1 MGKSDKLV
9 GVIGGM
15 GPDATVD
22 FMSLVLAATPA
33 SGDQDHVH
41 MIVEQNPRIPCRQ
54 LALRGEGESPG
65 PAIASMAARLEA
77 AGADFLVMPCNT
89 AHAWQVEIVAA
100 ISIPFISIVDES
112 VTAAMSQC
120 GEGDGIGLMASS
132 GDQDHVHMIVEQ
144 NPRIPCRQLALRGE
158 GESPGPAIAS
168 MAARLEAAGADFLV
182 MPCNTAHAWQVEIV
196 AAISIPFISIV
207 DESVTAAMSQC
218 GEGDGIGL
226 MATPG
231 CFSTGLYQDAIRANN
246 RSVIEQTPDELAET
260 MNLIDRIKGG
270 DKSADVSD
278 ALRSLA
284 QSLLVR
290 GAKVLI
296 AACTELPLVLDAS
309 MFDVGFVSSTHVL
322 ATRTVALARGD
333 VPLNQ

>member
-1 MGKSDKLV
+1 MGESDKLV

-65 PAIASMAARLEA
+65 PAIASVAARLEA

-89 AHAWQVEIVAA
+89 AHAWQAEIVAA

-112 VTAAMSQC
+112 VA
-120 GEGDGIGLMASS
+120 
-132 GDQDHVHMIVEQ
+132 
-144 NPRIPCRQLALRGE
+144 
-158 GESPGPAIAS
+158 
-168 MAARLEAAGADFLV
+168 
-182 MPCNTAHAWQVEIV
+182 
-196 AAISIPFISIV
+196 
-207 DESVTAAMSQC
+207 AAMSQC

-231 CFSTGLYQDAIRANN
+231 CFSSGLYQDAIRANK
-246 RSVIEQTPDELAET
+246 RSVIEQTPDELAAT
-260 MNLIDRIKGG
+260 MSLIALIKGG
-270 DKSADVSD
+270 DRSAEVSNG
-278 ALRSLA
+278 LRVLA
-284 QSLLVR
+284 QSLLTR

-309 MFDVGFVSSTHVL
+309 MFDVGFVSSTNVL
-322 ATRTVALARGD
+322 ATKTVALARGEISLD
-333 VPLNQ
+333 Q